1 MKKSLLAT
9 IVATTVAVTSFQ
21 ANAALEGTWN
31 AGAGLGL
38 SVINDSDLHR
48 GYSSDDNSVVNYKIY
63 GEYNFKEWF
72 GLGVDLSYFENDDKI
87 QGKSHGK
94 YVNERCEWETTT
106 LAPYA
111 KFALPLDKDGSDLFV
126 KVGVNFNDYKGK
138 ASDGSKVDNHNF
150 SALLGIGG
158 NYKFNQNMGVRAGL
172 DYNSNA
178 HEYLNGAKE
187 SVYTFYAAFDY
198 TF

>member
-138 ASDGSKVDNHNF
+138 ASDGSKVDDHNF

-158 NYKFNQNMGVRAGL
+158 NYKFNQNMGVRVL
-172 DYNSNA
+172 IIIQMLTNI
-178 HEYLNGAKE
+178 
-187 SVYTFYAAFDY
+187 
-198 TF
+198 

>member
-9 IVATTVAVTSFQ
+9 IVATTVAVTSFS

-38 SVINDSDLHR
+38 SVINDSDLDSTHSKDD
-48 GYSSDDNSVVNYKIY
+48 SSAVNYKIY

-72 GLGVDLSYFENDDKI
+72 GVGVDLSYLKNDDKYHNRNI
-87 QGKSHGK
+87 RGDI
-94 YVNERCEWETTT
+94 EWKTWT

-111 KFALPLDKDGSDLFV
+111 KFALPLDQNGSDLFV
-126 KVGVNFNDYKGK
+126 KVGVAYNDFEGK
-138 ASDGSKVDNHNF
+138 ASDGDKYSDEVY

-158 NYKFNQNMGVRAGL
+158 NYKFDKNMGVRAGI
-172 DYNSNA
+172 DYNSNI
-178 HEYLNGAKE
+178 HHYRGDDGDKE
-187 SVYTFYAAFDY
+187 TTYTFYAAFDY

>member
-38 SVINDSDLHR
+38 SVINNSGYNTGWEKDDS
-48 GYSSDDNSVVNYKIY
+48 SVVNYKVY

-72 GLGVDLSYFENDDKI
+72 GVGVDFSYFENDDKYYI
-87 QGKSHGK
+87 HTI
-94 YVNERCEWETTT
+94 EWETTT

-126 KVGVNFNDYKGK
+126 KLGINYNDFKGK
-138 ASDGSKVDNHNF
+138 ATDGSKYEDHVY
-150 SALLGIGG
+150 SALVGLGG
-158 NYKFNQNMGVRAGL
+158 NYKFNKNIGVRAGI
-172 DYNSNA
+172 DYNSKA
-178 HEYLNGAKE
+178 HHYRDDKNAKE
-187 SVYTFYAAFDY
+187 SIYTFYAAFDY

>member
-9 IVATTVAVTSFQ
+9 IVATTVAVTSFS

-38 SVINDSDLHR
+38 SVINNSNYNK
-48 GYSSDDNSVVNYKIY
+48 GYKSDDSSVVNYKVY

-72 GLGVDLSYFENDDKI
+72 GVGIDYSYFENDDKFYNHTI
-87 QGKSHGK
+87 K
-94 YVNERCEWETTT
+94 WETMT

-111 KFALPLDKDGSDLFV
+111 KFALPLDQNGTDLFV
-126 KVGVNFNDYKGK
+126 KLGINYNDWNAK
-138 ASDGSKVDNHNF
+138 ATDGSKYEDHCYSV
-150 SALLGIGG
+150 LVGLGG
-158 NYKFNQNMGVRAGL
+158 NYKFNKNIGVRAGF
-172 DYNSNA
+172 DYNPKA
-178 HEYLNGAKE
+178 HHYEIAKSAKE
-187 SVYTFYAAFDY
+187 SIYTFYAAFDY

>member
-9 IVATTVAVTSFQ
+9 IVATTVAVTSFS

-38 SVINDSDLHR
+38 SVINDSDLHK

-72 GLGVDLSYFENDDKI
+72 GVGVDLSYFENDDKI
-87 QGKSHGK
+87 QWTATKRLKG
-94 YVNERCEWETTT
+94 EWETFT

-111 KFALPLDKDGSDLFV
+111 KFALPLDKNGSDLFV
-126 KVGVNFNDYKGK
+126 KVGINYNDYNFRG
-138 ASDGSKVDNHNF
+138 SDGDKIDDHSC

-158 NYKFNQNMGVRAGL
+158 NYKFNQNMGIRAGV

-187 SVYTFYAAFDY
+187 SIYTFYAAFDY